1 MQQQA
6 KKREDYLGAVK
17 TARDYYNSEDADNF
31 YTIVWGGEDIHVGL
45 YEYPGE
51 KVFDASRRTVA
62 EIASR
67 VPGFNENTRV
77 IDIGSGYG
85 GAARYL
91 AREYGCRV
99 VALNLSER
107 ENERGRRLTAEQG
120 LDDRVDIVDGSFED
134 IPYKDGSF
142 DVVWSQD
149 AFLHS
154 GDRRRVLEEAVR
166 VLAPGGYL
174 VFTDPMQTDD
184 CPPDVLQPIYD
195 RLLLETLGSP
205 SFYRETLTGLGL
217 EEIDFD
223 ERAGMIANH
232 YGRVREVLVA
242 EEEEVA
248 KNVSHDYIERMKRGL
263 QHWVDG
269 GNNGYLTWGI
279 FVYRKPEKA
288 GPRRQ

>member
-1 MQQQA
+1 MQQHA
-6 KKREDYLGAVK
+6 KKHEDYVGAVK

-62 EIASR
+62 EMASKL
-67 VPGFNENTRV
+67 PQLTENTRV

-91 AREYGCRV
+91 AREHGCPV

-107 ENERGRRLTAEQG
+107 ENERGRRLTKEQG
-120 LDDRVDIVDGSFED
+120 LDGLVDIVDGSFDD

-154 GDRRRVLEEAVR
+154 GDRRSVLEEAVR
-166 VLAPGGYL
+166 VLAPGGHFI
-174 VFTDPMQTDD
+174 FTDPMQTDD
-184 CPPDVLQPIYD
+184 CPEDVLQPIYD
-195 RLLLETLGSP
+195 RLHLETLGTP
-205 SFYRETLTGLGL
+205 SFYHDTLKGLGL
-217 EEIDFD
+217 EEIEFD
-223 ERAGMIANH
+223 ERPGMIANH

-242 EEEEVA
+242 EEDEVSRS
-248 KNVSHDYIERMKRGL
+248 VSRDYIERMKRGL

-279 FVYRKPEKA
+279 FVFRKPEKS
-288 GPRRQ
+288 GPRKH

>member
-1 MQQQA
+1 MQHQA
-6 KKREDYLGAVK
+6 KKQQDYMGAVK

-45 YEYPGE
+45 YQDPGE

-62 EIASR
+62 EMAAKL
-67 VPGFNENTRV
+67 PELNERTRV

-91 AREYGCRV
+91 AREHGCKV

-120 LDDRVDIVDGSFED
+120 LADRVEIVDGSFED
-134 IPYKDGSF
+134 IPYGDGTF

-166 VLAPGGYL
+166 VLAPGGHFI
-174 VFTDPMQTDD
+174 FTDPMQTDD
-184 CPPDVLQPIYD
+184 CPEDVLQPIYD

-205 SFYRETLTGLGL
+205 SFYRDTLAELGL
-217 EEIDFD
+217 EALGFD
-223 ERAGMIANH
+223 ERTDMIATH

-242 EEEEVA
+242 EEQEVA
-248 KNVSHDYIERMKRGL
+248 RSVSSDYIERMKRGL
-263 QHWVDG
+263 QHWVNG
-269 GNNGYLTWGI
+269 GNSGYLTWGI
-279 FVYRKPEKA
+279 FLYRKPEKS
-288 GPRRQ
+288 GPRKH

>member
-1 MQQQA
+1 MQEHA
-6 KKREDYLGAVK
+6 KKREDYVGAVK

-45 YEYPGE
+45 YEYPSE
-51 KVFDASRRTVA
+51 KVFDASRRTVQEMA
-62 EIASR
+62 GKLPELNA
-67 VPGFNENTRV
+67 NTRV

-91 AREYGCRV
+91 AREYGCPV

-107 ENERGRRLTAEQG
+107 ENERGRRLSREQG
-120 LDDRVDIVDGSFED
+120 LDDRVEIVDGSFDD

-154 GDRRRVLEEAVR
+154 GDRRAVLEEAVR
-166 VLAPGGYL
+166 VLAPGGYFI
-174 VFTDPMQTDD
+174 FTDPMQTDD
-184 CPPDVLQPIYD
+184 CPADVLQPIYD
-195 RLLLETLGSP
+195 RLHLETLGTP
-205 SFYRETLTGLGL
+205 SFYHETLTALGL
-217 EEIDFD
+217 KELEFD
-223 ERAGMIANH
+223 ERPGMIANH
-232 YGRVREVLVA
+232 YGRVREVLIA
-242 EEEEVA
+242 EEDEVA
-248 KNVSHDYIERMKRGL
+248 RSVSRDYIERMKRGL

-279 FVYRKPEKA
+279 YVFRKPEKG
-288 GPRRQ
+288 GPRKH